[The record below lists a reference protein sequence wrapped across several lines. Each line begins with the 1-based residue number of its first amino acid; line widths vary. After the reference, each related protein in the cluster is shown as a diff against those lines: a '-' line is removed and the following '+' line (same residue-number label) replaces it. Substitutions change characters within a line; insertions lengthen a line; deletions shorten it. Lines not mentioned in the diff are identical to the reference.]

1 MKPNITQTAWQSEVL
16 HMLEE
21 NKSLLEVT
29 TASRLEFDPDQV
41 LNRYW
46 ELARLGP
53 DETKGNILGQLKA
66 LDALR
71 EEQTSAL
78 TRKPT
83 KQFRLN
89 GIYRAAWMAES

>member
-16 HMLEE
+16 RMLEE
-21 NKSLLEVT
+21 NKSLLEVK
-29 TASRLEFDPDQV
+29 TATRLEFDPDQV

-71 EEQTSAL
+71 EEQASAL
-78 TRKPT
+78 TGKPT
-83 KQFRLN
+83 KQFRLS

>member
-16 HMLEE
+16 RVLEE
-21 NKSLLEVT
+21 NKSLMEVK
-29 TASRLEFDPDQV
+29 TATRLEFDPDQV
-41 LNRYW
+41 PSRYW
-46 ELARLGP
+46 ELAMLGP
-53 DETKGNILGQLKA
+53 DEAKGNILGKLKA

-71 EEQTSAL
+71 KEQASAI
-78 TRKPT
+78 TGKPT